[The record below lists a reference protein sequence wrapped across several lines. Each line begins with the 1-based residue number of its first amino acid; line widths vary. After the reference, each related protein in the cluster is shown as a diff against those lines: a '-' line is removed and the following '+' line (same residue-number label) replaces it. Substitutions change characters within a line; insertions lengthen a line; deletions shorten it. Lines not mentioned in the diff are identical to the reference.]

1 MKFSELNKEEH
12 SIICVYKW
20 ENLIN
25 HKVYV
30 GQTINLFQRY
40 QSLTSNSIRPRMKE
54 DIEKYG
60 IENFELTILEQG
72 NFTKNELVEKEG
84 YYISLY
90 QSDNDDKGYNIC
102 PKGSSQPNELNGM
115 YGKKLSEEHV
125 QAIKDAL
132 ARDWQNEDY
141 RKAQHDR
148 MSGENNIM
156 YGVHLYGELN
166 GMYGKHHSEDTR
178 EKIRQSQ
185 LGKKCPYSWKK
196 VRCIET
202 QEVFNSLTEAS
213 KHYEGNI
220 NTLVGHLKGR
230 LKRFKGYHW
239 EYVE

>member
-1 MKFSELNKEEH
+1 MKFSELNKTEH

-25 HKVYV
+25 HKVYI

-40 QSLTSNSIRPRMKE
+40 QSLASNSIRPRMKE

-72 NFTKNELVEKEG
+72 DFTRNELVEKEE

-90 QSDNDDKGYNIC
+90 RSDNSDKGYNIC

-115 YGKKLSEEHV
+115 YGKKLSEEHI

-132 ARDWQNEDY
+132 ARDWQKEEY

-148 MSGENNIM
+148 MAGENNTM

-166 GMYGKHHSEDTR
+166 GMYGKHHSEETR

-185 LGKKCPYSWKK
+185 LGKKCPHSWKS

-202 QEVFNSLTEAS
+202 QEVFNSLTEAA
-213 KHYEGNI
+213 KQYEGSI
-220 NTLVGHLKGR
+220 SALVGHLKGR
-230 LKRFKGYHW
+230 LSRFKGYHW
-239 EYVE
+239 EYVK